1 MKKIVFFLLF
11 LAFTRVGFAAG
22 LSPSPVGIGNF
33 FLGTPKITDSN
44 FNQVLGL
51 LVGPSGQPG
60 VAGVSGA
67 NGKDGAPG
75 SPGLNGLPGIA
86 GINGVSGANGL
97 NGADGRDGAPGAP
110 GTPGVNGVNGVNG
123 APGPAGPAGPAGGGA
138 FVGLGGGSVALGSCD
153 KDVTVAVSQEFN
165 GTFFRL
171 KNISVSGIDSKC
183 AGQLLKIYVP
193 IKPDVETNFGICTKS
208 IDGETVVIEASSS
221 ACADKLHRVNMSDLG
236 DNIGLEINGG
246 V

>member
-67 NGKDGAPG
+67 NGRDGAPG

-97 NGADGRDGAPGAP
+97 NGADGRDGTP
-110 GTPGVNGVNGVNG
+110 GTPGVNGVNGV
-123 APGPAGPAGPAGGGA
+123 PGPAGPAGPAGGGA

-153 KDVTVAVSQEFN
+153 KDVSVVISQEFN

-171 KNISVSGIDSKC
+171 KNITVSGIDSKC
-183 AGQLLKIYVP
+183 VGQLLKIYVP
-193 IKPDVETNFGICTKS
+193 IKPDVEKDFGICSKT
-208 IDGETVVIEASSS
+208 IDGEVVVIEASGSV
-221 ACADKLHRVNMSDLG
+221 CVDKLHRVNMSELG